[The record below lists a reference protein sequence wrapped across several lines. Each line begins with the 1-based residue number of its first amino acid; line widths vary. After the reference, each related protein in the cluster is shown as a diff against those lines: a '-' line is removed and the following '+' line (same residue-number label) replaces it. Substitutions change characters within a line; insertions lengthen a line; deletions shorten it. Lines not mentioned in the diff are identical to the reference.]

1 MLSRVAAVM
10 APRTHN
16 RRRVTGSS
24 GRRKEGRES
33 EPQRPNMSRHL
44 FCFAVLLLLILVM
57 MCCNAVEAEQTIKA
71 APDPRSLPK
80 TYFVW
85 RDKDDKETVVSLR
98 VPSLVE
104 VEGDVFAVAE
114 APCKDGSEKVFTGIA
129 SELLTLGDEKSKEL
143 GTNAVKTQVLEE
155 CAFDEKSACHIAG
168 QDDSK
173 TQTRV
178 LLSRP
183 TTVVKGSD
191 IYMLAGNYSWPL
203 AAGVQGA
210 DAGNWGLV
218 LVKGNVSNEKSQKR
232 IFWNDTYAIPWNY
245 NKQHESLTRLI
256 GGGGSGVKRE
266 DGTLVFPVEGTRKKT
281 TNQVDTEKDEKT
293 VSLLIIYSSDKAA
306 SWKLS
311 KGMSD
316 GGCSDPSVVEW
327 EKEDKKI
334 IMMTACDDG
343 RRRVYESGDMGELWT
358 EALGTLSRV
367 WGNKQGEGVKA
378 VRSGFITAT
387 IDGDD
392 NRNVMLVTLPVYS
405 EETEKGD
412 NGKGKLHLWLTDN
425 THIVDIGPVS
435 DDDDA
440 AASSLLYKSAGS
452 GDNKQKEELIALYE
466 KKKEDGKPSH
476 SLWSVL
482 LTEQLQRVKDVLLTW
497 KKVDD
502 IVSKLCP
509 SSAEEDASP
518 EDPCSPT
525 AKITDGLVGFLSGNF
540 SENTWR
546 DEYLGVNATVKKK
559 EDAKSTGATGAGN
572 GVTFKGRG
580 AWAEW
585 PVGSQGENQL
595 YHFANYNFTLVATV
609 SIHQVPTKE
618 GPIPLMGVKMNDDKK
633 TVLLG
638 LSYENGGKWKLL
650 CDDETPKELSSTLAT
665 ETTHHVVILLRNGT
679 QGSAYVDGQRV
690 LGNAQCDLKNTEDKK
705 ISHFYI
711 GGDGNS
717 AGGVSEVQDVSVTVT
732 NVLLYNRPLEDDEI
746 TALNTKLSIPKA
758 KDAKTVKGTQPVVSK
773 KDTLETETPSS
784 LVGQQQN
791 EQGSLR
797 TGENEGSGGLS
808 TSAVSSATS
817 SPAAKE
823 TEDQSASGTSPEGH
837 PNVDVD
843 SSSEEVQ
850 TVDAETGDTMQGD
863 ATQQPSADTSATAD
877 TNAPTAETMA
887 HDGTAVTPEV
897 DAHSGENGETAKGRD
912 RQKEEIHA
920 QHGEVNAAALSSLG
934 NVSQGNNTD
943 GGTVFGSGLL
953 PSLLLL
959 LLGLWVF
966 AAL

>member
-1 MLSRVAAVM
+1 
-10 APRTHN
+10 
-16 RRRVTGSS
+16 
-24 GRRKEGRES
+24 
-33 EPQRPNMSRHL
+33 
-44 FCFAVLLLLILVM
+44 
-57 MCCNAVEAEQTIKA
+57 
-71 APDPRSLPK
+71 
-80 TYFVW
+80 
-85 RDKDDKETVVSLR
+85 
-98 VPSLVE
+98 
-104 VEGDVFAVAE
+104 
-114 APCKDGSEKVFTGIA
+114 
-129 SELLTLGDEKSKEL
+129 
-143 GTNAVKTQVLEE
+143 NAVKTQVLEE

-218 LVKGNVSNEKSQKR
+218 LVKGNVTEEKSQKR

-245 NKQHESLTRLI
+245 NKQHESLARLI
-256 GGGGSGVKRE
+256 GGGGSGVKME

-293 VSLLIIYSSDKAA
+293 VSLIIHSLKDAN

-316 GGCSDPSVVEW
+316 GGCSDPSIVEW
-327 EKEDKKI
+327 KDKKL

-343 RRRVYESGDMGELWT
+343 RRRVYESGDMGEEWT

-367 WGNKQGEGVKA
+367 WGNKQGEGAKG

-387 IDGDD
+387 IGGDD
-392 NRNVMLVTLPVYS
+392 KRNVMLVTLPVYP
-405 EETEKGD
+405 EETEKEG

-435 DDDDA
+435 DGDA
-440 AASSLLYKSAGS
+440 AASSLLYKSVGS
-452 GDNKQKEELIALYE
+452 GDKKEENLIALYE
-466 KKKEDGKPSH
+466 KNDDGKPSH

-482 LTEQLQRVKDVLLTW
+482 LTAQLQRVKDVLETW
-497 KKVDD
+497 KKADG

-509 SSAEEDASP
+509 SSAAKGDASP
-518 EDPCSPT
+518 EDVRST
-525 AKITDGLVGFLSGNF
+525 TVKITDGLVGFLSGNF

-546 DEYLGVNATVKKK
+546 DEYLGVNATVKNNEGGNK
-559 EDAKSTGATGAGN
+559 ATLHEG
-572 GVTFKGRG
+572 GVKFHG

-585 PVGSQGENQL
+585 PIGKQGENQL

-609 SIHQVPTKE
+609 SIDKLPE
-618 GPIPLMGVKMNDDKK
+618 GDTHIPLVGVKMNDDEK

-638 LSYENGGKWKLL
+638 LSYNNKEKKWKLP
-650 CDDETPKELSSTLAT
+650 CGKEADKELSSTLE

-690 LGNAQCDLKNTEDKK
+690 GGDVPCDLKNRKDKK
-705 ISHFYI
+705 VSHFYI

-717 AGGVSEVQDVSVTVT
+717 ADGVSEVQDVSVTVR
-732 NVLLYNRPLEDDEI
+732 NVLLYNRPLDNDEI
-746 TALNTKLSIPKA
+746 NALNTKLSIPKT
-758 KDAKTVKGTQPVVSK
+758 KDTKTVKEVTQPVVSK
-773 KDTLETETPSS
+773 QATLENEIPSS
-784 LVGQQQN
+784 IVGQQQT

-797 TGENEGSGGLS
+797 TSENAGSGGLS

-823 TEDQSASGTSPEGH
+823 SEDQSASGTSPEGH
-837 PNVDVD
+837 PKADVD

-850 TVDAETGDTMQGD
+850 TVDAEAGGAMQED
-863 ATQQPSADTSATAD
+863 ATQQPSAGTSAAAD
-877 TNAPTAETMA
+877 ANAPTAETMA
-887 HDGTAVTPEV
+887 HDGTAVAPEV
-897 DAHSGENGETAKGRD
+897 GGRSGENEETAEGRD
-912 RQKEEIHA
+912 GQEEINT
-920 QHGEVNAAALSSLG
+920 QVREVNATALSSGLG
-934 NVSQGNNTD
+934 NVSQGNNSD
-943 GGTVFGSGLL
+943 AGTMCGSGLL

>member
-24 GRRKEGRES
+24 GRRREGRES
-33 EPQRPNMSRHL
+33 EPQRPDMSRHL
-44 FCFAVLLLLILVM
+44 FYFAVLLLLILVM
-57 MCCNAVEAEQTIKA
+57 MCCNAVEAEQNIKA

-173 TQTRV
+173 TQTRA

-210 DAGNWGLV
+210 DAGNCGLV

-293 VSLLIIYSSDKAA
+293 VSLIIHSLKDAN

-327 EKEDKKI
+327 GEKEDKKLM
-334 IMMTACDDG
+334 MMTACADG
-343 RRRVYESGDMGELWT
+343 RRRVYESGDMGESWT

-367 WGNKQGEGVKA
+367 WGNKQGKEAKA

-392 NRNVMLVTLPVYS
+392 NRNVMLVTLPVYPEKDS
-405 EETEKGD
+405 KKEKGE
-412 NGKGKLHLWLTDN
+412 LHLWLTDN

-435 DDDDA
+435 DDDA
-440 AASSLLYKSAGS
+440 AASSLLYKSVGS
-452 GDNKQKEELIALYE
+452 GDNEQEEEKLIALYE
-466 KKKEDGKPSH
+466 KKKDDGKPSH

-482 LTEQLQRVKDVLLTW
+482 LTEQLQRVKDVLATW

-509 SSAEEDASP
+509 SESAEKDISPGDACR
-518 EDPCSPT
+518 DF
-525 AKITDGLVGFLSGNF
+525 KVTDGLVGFLSGNF

-546 DEYLGVNATVKKK
+546 DEYLGVNATVKGNNDDGGNK
-559 EDAKSTGATGAGN
+559 ATLHEG
-572 GVTFKGRG
+572 GVKFTG

-609 SIHQVPTKE
+609 SIHNVPEEE
-618 GPIPLMGVKMNDDKK
+618 GSPIPLMGVKVDDDKK
-633 TVLLG
+633 TVPLG

-650 CDDETPKELSSTLAT
+650 CGGENRKELSSTS
-665 ETTHHVVILLRNGT
+665 EKTHHVVILLRNGT
-679 QGSAYVDGQRV
+679 QGSAYVDGQPV

-705 ISHFYI
+705 VSHFYI
-711 GGDGNS
+711 GSS
-717 AGGVSEVQDVSVTVT
+717 AGGAGSEEGVSVTVT
-732 NVLLYNRPLEDDEI
+732 NVLLYNRPLSTAEI
-746 TALNTKLSIPKA
+746 TALNPNKVPIL
-758 KDAKTVKGTQPVVSK
+758 PVVP
-773 KDTLETETPSS
+773 DNAQGTLSQS
-784 LVGQQQN
+784 
-791 EQGSLR
+791 
-797 TGENEGSGGLS
+797 
-808 TSAVSSATS
+808 SSAGPLLAEQESLNENQGAGGGRASPSEPSTVTTS
-817 SPAAKE
+817 LGKE
-823 TEDQSASGTSPEGH
+823 QSVRQSALRASPGGSKQ
-837 PNVDVD
+837 VDVA
-843 SSSEEVQ
+843 SSSDGGQRVGSEAGGAVQ
-850 TVDAETGDTMQGD
+850 GDTPPQ
-863 ATQQPSADTSATAD
+863 TPVDTPDKAD
-877 TNAPTAETMA
+877 TNAPIATDVAQVDPADTTEVGASSGANRETAE
-887 HDGTAVTPEV
+887 
-897 DAHSGENGETAKGRD
+897 GRD
-912 RQKEEIHA
+912 RQKEEDIHA
-920 QHGEVNAAALSSLG
+920 QHGEVKAAALSSSLG
-934 NVSQGNNTD
+934 NVSQGNNSD
-943 GGTVFGSGLL
+943 AGTVRGSGLL
-953 PSLLLL
+953 PSLLL